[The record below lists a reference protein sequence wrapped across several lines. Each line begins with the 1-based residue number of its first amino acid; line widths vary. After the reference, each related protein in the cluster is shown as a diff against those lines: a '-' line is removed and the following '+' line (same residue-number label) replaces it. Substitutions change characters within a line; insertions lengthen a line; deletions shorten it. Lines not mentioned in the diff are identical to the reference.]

1 MPGHRVSREDRISE
15 ARRQYDMALDHL
27 QDSRRTDLEVADALA
42 ALSLALTGLLRVV
55 RQPGEPV
62 EVEGLR
68 SSSAET
74 DKRED
79 TLPA

>member
-27 QDSRRTDLEVADALA
+27 QDSRTDLEVADALA